1 MKRNFL
7 CLFLA
12 FALLLTGC
20 TGSAAQSSSSEAEAS
35 SVGASSATEPEA
47 SVSADPEPE
56 ESASNLTP
64 EQEADTS
71 SDLTP
76 EEAASSSDTAPE
88 EDVSS
93 SDTTP
98 EESSET
104 TPEEEPL
111 VFTEVSETVWATAD
125 VNIRTGPGTDTEV
138 VAVLS
143 AGDSVNRT
151 GYQEAWSQV
160 NYQGAVRYISSRYL
174 TTEEPEEP
182 EEPETP
188 AETTEP
194 EETAEPA
201 ETVKPTETTGHIV
214 AIDPGHQAKGNSDLE
229 PIGPGATEK
238 KAKVSTGTSGVSTG
252 VAESALTLTVA
263 LQLKEALLAEGYQV
277 VMTRESQ
284 DVNLSNAERAQ
295 IATDAGAEIFIRI
308 HANGSEDSS
317 VSGIETL
324 SPSSVNPYVSAL
336 YEDSYRLSKLLVNEL
351 CAATGAKNRGVQ
363 TSDTMSGINW
373 STMPVSIVELGF
385 MTNPTEDQL
394 LNSADYQAK
403 LVTGM
408 VNAVNA
414 YFGS

>member
-1 MKRNFL
+1 M
-7 CLFLA
+7 
-12 FALLLTGC
+12 
-20 TGSAAQSSSSEAEAS
+20 
-35 SVGASSATEPEA
+35 
-47 SVSADPEPE
+47 
-56 ESASNLTP
+56 
-64 EQEADTS
+64 
-71 SDLTP
+71 
-76 EEAASSSDTAPE
+76 
-88 EDVSS
+88 
-93 SDTTP
+93 
-98 EESSET
+98 
-104 TPEEEPL
+104 
-111 VFTEVSETVWATAD
+111 
-125 VNIRTGPGTDTEV
+125 
-138 VAVLS
+138 
-143 AGDSVNRT
+143 
-151 GYQEAWSQV
+151 
-160 NYQGAVRYISSRYL
+160 RYISSRYL

-182 EEPETP
+182 EEPEESTQP
-188 AETTEP
+188 
-194 EETAEPA
+194 AEPA
-201 ETVKPTETTGHIV
+201 ETAEPVETTGGHIV

-252 VAESALTLTVA
+252 VTESSLTLTVA
-263 LQLKEALLAEGYQV
+263 LQLKAALLAEGYQV

-284 DVNLSNAERAQ
+284 DVNISNAERAQ

-324 SPSSVNPYVSAL
+324 SPSSANPYVGNL

-403 LVTGM
+403 LVAGM